1 MKPAVKFDAESQ
13 TVEVMDGGEPVT
25 LRMEAINAIFETL
38 MKASAAPALE
48 EPEGVHYPTGINAAP
63 SDEALRLVMDFPDG
77 SMAQFVFPAP
87 GKTHDQVAV
96 ASEAIRQGFLM
107 LFASH

>member
-1 MKPAVKFDAESQ
+1 MKPVAKFRAEKQ
-13 TVEVMDGGEPVT
+13 TVDVTDGGRTVT
-25 LRMEAINAIFETL
+25 LRMEAINALFEEL
-38 MKASAAPALE
+38 MGASAAPALK

-77 SMAQFVFPAP
+77 SIGQFVFPAP
-87 GKTHDQVAV
+87 GKSHDQVAV
-96 ASEAIRQGFLM
+96 ASEAIRKGFLM